1 MKEKKKKQQNQYIE
15 FIKKM
20 FKSKRG
26 RALLFFIFYFI
37 FFFVI
42 ISLIRSAY
50 SKPNTIKKDTN
61 NINAKYKLES
71 IEKGNYHFIRE
82 EIINGVIT
90 NFTGDKENNKI
101 KGIMTSNNIFYN
113 YFIYDN
119 INLIKT
125 IDKYEVTSDL
135 YQFNNITDDKNIRTI
150 LNKSTLI
157 SKTEYETGNILYNY
171 QITTNTLDGIINN
184 TNIDIADIPNTITIE
199 TNEEDEVI
207 KITYDLTSY
216 ATYINQNDTSVK
228 ISIDYSNFGNIQNIT
243 IPER

>member
-1 MKEKKKKQQNQYIE
+1 
-15 FIKKM
+15 M

-50 SKPNTIKKDTN
+50 SQPNTIKNDTN

-216 ATYINQNDTSVK
+216 ATYINKNDT
-228 ISIDYSNFGNIQNIT
+228 
-243 IPER
+243 